1 MQALIYYA
9 NRLQDLVDAVRK
21 LDFLGSVALRLVL
34 AFIFIG
40 AGFVKINNFENT
52 AMWFGNT
59 LGMPAPTL
67 MAFLATAAEFGG
79 GILILLGLAVRY
91 VTIPLMITMV
101 VAGWSVHAENGW
113 YTVGQGSPSTNWARP
128 WAELGIPAAKA
139 SLENSKE
146 VGKRRSMARN
156 LLREHGNYGWLT
168 EKGSITVL
176 QNGIETSAYYFIMLL
191 ALFFLGGGR
200 YVSIDYWLRQK
211 YRDHSVESLEV

>member
-1 MQALIYYA
+1 MQTVLYYMNRIHDLI
-9 NRLQDLVDAVRK
+9 DGVRK
-21 LDFLGSVALRLVL
+21 LDFVASIALRLVL
-34 AFIFIG
+34 AFVFIG
-40 AGFVKINNFENT
+40 AGFVKINNFEGT
-52 AMWFGNT
+52 AAWFGST
-59 LGMPAPTL
+59 LGMPFPTL
-67 MAFLATAAEFGG
+67 LAFFATAAEFGG
-79 GILILLGLAVRY
+79 GIMLILGLAVRY

-101 VAGWSVHAENGW
+101 VAGLTVHAENGW
-113 YTVGQGSPSTNWARP
+113 YTIGQPSAERNWARP
-128 WAELGIPAAKA
+128 WAELGIPAARA

-211 YRDHSVESLEV
+211 YRDHSVESLDV